1 MLGQTLDQR
10 YKIVSKIGAGGLATV
25 YLGRDLKLG
34 RPVAVKVLRPDRAD
48 ANALARLRSEVEFQA
63 KLDDSRI
70 VRLYDVGLKPS
81 PYLVMEFVAG
91 ADFGAVL
98 RQASMA
104 ERLFVLSQVAGGL
117 EVLHAHKL
125 VHRDLKPTNI
135 LISHDGQVKLADFGL
150 CRWLDQD
157 TGVTREG
164 STVGTARYM
173 APEQACGQ
181 PVDHRADLY
190 ALGVILYEC
199 CTDQAPFVGTATEV
213 IAQHVHAQPKLPSQL
228 DPFVAPE
235 LESLILRLLSKDPA
249 ERPACGAEVRIELDR
264 LRNELASSL
273 AESELRHSLGAKAR
287 NCNKERTRAADD
299 SRISPRVAESSKK
312 LPAVPVTVESVKPQ
326 PFDELPNLKLP
337 SEPSR
342 PVVRTVVTSRQT
354 DMTPAPATA
363 TLARKTP
370 APPTKS
376 LAPVTVVAKPITKRR
391 KQTSDPELVTSE
403 HSGWESDEIETL
415 AQMTA
420 YAPRLRRRTKP
431 KPSMPKWL
439 TPALIVRVALASLA
453 IGIIWGSSGY
463 VTELMARL
471 DAAINKS
478 NEVPQLPSP
487 QAPAVVVPAQPI
499 VPAKETAEVSV
510 SSQVKGAR
518 LLVDG
523 EDLGTLPLD
532 KPLEVKAGDHTLEL
546 AFGKTK
552 RREKVTVRGGEN
564 FSWPKRDFTGGEI
577 AETCKRSVCLIKTPN
592 GHGSGF
598 LVHDQHTIVTAAHV
612 IDDVR
617 ELNDLEFIFS
627 PSASTRYV
635 NEDEHKMRGA
645 DLIHFD
651 HTHDVAILRLKEP
664 VPADRQPL
672 AILGD
677 KVELQTPVIAIG
689 NPGLTKDLISPL
701 EVSVG
706 KVVNN
711 ESPLT
716 TDAPVRGGYSGGP
729 QLSSQSG
736 EVFGVTSARLV
747 CANVGKGDTFAR
759 TFLSHVFLVRN
770 ALKHWNSLNAD
781 EQTAQHAQVHQDFMT
796 HVSHRR
802 VMMAGLYL
810 AVTNRLYSTIATET
824 SGIWIKY
831 YKQFG
836 KWGGNAVNSELDDI
850 RNTLR
855 KDFNTELDTLT
866 DQFYGTAAKDEHIDE
881 ATRQKLASAHALFKQ
896 LQKDATKLEG
906 DAFKFQ
912 KRVEKNKA
920 DADAILKPLL
930 QETAKQLELDDY
942 KYPG

>member
-63 KLDDSRI
+63 KLDDPRI
-70 VRLYDVGLKPS
+70 VRLYDVGVKPS

-98 RQASMA
+98 SQASMA

-117 EVLHAHKL
+117 EVLHAHNL

-228 DPFVAPE
+228 DAFVAPE
-235 LESLILRLLSKDPA
+235 LESLILRLLAKDPA
-249 ERPACGAEVRIELDR
+249 ERPASGAEVRAELDH

-273 AESELRHSLGAKAR
+273 TESEIRQSLGTKAR
-287 NCNKERTRAADD
+287 HCNKERTRTADD
-299 SRISPRVAESSKK
+299 SSISPRAAESSKK
-312 LPAVPVTVESVKPQ
+312 IPDVSTPAPVEPKSS
-326 PFDELPNLKLP
+326 DDHPNLKPP

-342 PVVRTVVTSRQT
+342 PVVRTVVASRQT
-354 DMTPAPATA
+354 ETTPTPATA
-363 TLARKTP
+363 TIARKTP
-370 APPTKS
+370 APPTKTS
-376 LAPVTVVAKPITKRR
+376 APVTVAAKPITKRR

-403 HSGWESDEIETL
+403 HSGWESEEIETL

-471 DAAINKS
+471 DAAANKS
-478 NEVPQLPSP
+478 NEVPQPPFP
-487 QAPAVVVPAQPI
+487 QAPAVVIPVQPI
-499 VPAKETAEVSV
+499 VPAKETAEVAV

-532 KPLEVKAGDHTLEL
+532 KPLEVKAGDHVFEL
-546 AFGKTK
+546 AFGKTR
-552 RREKVTVRGGEN
+552 RREKMTVRGGEN
-564 FSWPKRDFTGGEI
+564 VKWPQRDFSGGEI
-577 AETCKRSVCLIKTPN
+577 AETCKRSVCLIKTPY

-598 LVHDQHTIVTAAHV
+598 LVQDQHTIVTAAHV

-635 NEDEHKMRGA
+635 SEDEHKMRGVE
-645 DLIHFD
+645 LIHFD
-651 HTHDVAILRLKEP
+651 HTHDVAILRLKEA
-664 VPADRQPL
+664 VPADRLPL

-677 KVELQTPVIAIG
+677 KIELQTPVIAVG

-701 EVSVG
+701 EVSSGQVI
-706 KVVNN
+706 NN
-711 ESPLT
+711 DSPLT
-716 TDAPVRGGYSGGP
+716 TNAKVRGGYSGGP
-729 QLSSQSG
+729 QLSSVSG

-747 CANVGKGDTFAR
+747 CANVGKQEEAFSA
-759 TFLSHVFLVRN
+759 TFLAHIFLVRN
-770 ALKHWNSLNAD
+770 ALRDWNSLN
-781 EQTAQHAQVHQDFMT
+781 EEQQTAHKTKVQQDFMT
-796 HVSHRR
+796 QVSHRR

-824 SGIWIKY
+824 SGLWIKY

-836 KWGGNAVNSELDDI
+836 KWGGNAVNSELEDI

-855 KDFNTELDTLT
+855 KDFNTELDALT

-881 ATRQKLASAHALFKQ
+881 ETRQKLASAYALFKGSS
-896 LQKDATKLEG
+896 A
-906 DAFKFQ
+906 
-912 KRVEKNKA
+912 
-920 DADAILKPLL
+920 
-930 QETAKQLELDDY
+930 
-942 KYPG
+942 

>member
-48 ANALARLRSEVEFQA
+48 ANALARLRTEVEFQA
-63 KLDDSRI
+63 KLDDPRI

-117 EVLHAHKL
+117 EVLHAHNL

-135 LISHDGQVKLADFGL
+135 LISHNGQVKLADFGL

-164 STVGTARYM
+164 LTVGTARYM

-213 IAQHVHAQPKLPSQL
+213 LAQHVYSQPKLPSQL

-235 LESLILRLLSKDPA
+235 LESLILRLLAKDPA
-249 ERPACGAEVRIELDR
+249 ERPASGTEVRVELDR

-273 AESELRHSLGAKAR
+273 AESELRQSLGAKAR
-287 NCNKERTRAADD
+287 HCNKERSRTADD
-299 SRISPRVAESSKK
+299 SSISPRAAESSKK
-312 LPAVPVTVESVKPQ
+312 LPAVPVIAESVKPQ
-326 PFDELPNLKLP
+326 PIDDIPDLKLP

-342 PVVRTVVTSRQT
+342 PVVRTVVASRQT
-354 DMTPAPATA
+354 EMTPAATTA
-363 TLARKTP
+363 TIARKTP
-370 APPTKS
+370 APPTKTS
-376 LAPVTVVAKPITKRR
+376 APVAVATKPITKRR
-391 KQTSDPELVTSE
+391 KPTSDPELVTSE
-403 HSGWESDEIETL
+403 HSGWESEEIETL

-431 KPSMPKWL
+431 KQSMPKWL

-471 DAAINKS
+471 DTAVNKS
-478 NEVPQLPSP
+478 NEVPQPPSP

-499 VPAKETAEVSV
+499 VPAKETAEVAV

-532 KPLEVKAGDHTLEL
+532 KLLEVKAGDHTLEL

-564 FSWPKRDFTGGEI
+564 LSWPKRDFTGGEI

-627 PSASTRYV
+627 PSASARYV
-635 NEDEHKMRGA
+635 SEDEHKMRGA
-645 DLIHFD
+645 DLIDFD
-651 HTHDVAILRLKEP
+651 HTHDVAILRLKEA

-672 AILGD
+672 MILGD
-677 KVELQTPVIAIG
+677 KVELQTPVIAVG
-689 NPGLTKDLISPL
+689 NPGYGKGQFLPL
-701 EVSVG
+701 DTSAGLVT
-706 KVVNN
+706 NN
-711 ESPLT
+711 NPLMIN
-716 TDAPVRGGYSGGP
+716 AEVRGGYSGGP
-729 QLSSQSG
+729 VFSSVSG
-736 EVFGVTSARLV
+736 EVVGITSAKLV
-747 CANVGKGDTFAR
+747 CSSVGKGDTFAR

-781 EQTAQHAQVHQDFMT
+781 EQTAQHAKVHQDFMN

-824 SGIWIKY
+824 SGTWIKY
-831 YKQFG
+831 YKRFG
-836 KWGGNAVNSELDDI
+836 KWGGDAVNSELDDI

-881 ATRQKLASAHALFKQ
+881 ETRQKLASAHALFKQ

-920 DADAILKPLL
+920 DADTILKPLL
-930 QETAKQLELDDY
+930 QATAKQLELDDY